1 MTAPRT
7 DTRVA
12 LVGCGLW
19 GRNILRDLLSLGCE
33 VSAVEPDPENRRLA
47 KAVGPI
53 TLVADW
59 TDLPKVDGV
68 IIATPATSHASVV
81 AEVSNL
87 GIPIFCEKPLT
98 TDLAEAG
105 ELAERYA
112 DRLFVMHVW
121 RYHRGI
127 QKLAKIAQS
136 RELGAP
142 LSLRTERMNWTSPRQ
157 DTDSI
162 WTMVPH
168 DLSIA
173 LAVLGELPR
182 PRSAAVER
190 IDGKPVSIVALLGD
204 SPWFLLNSSNRYGGK
219 HREIRLH
226 CEAGVAVLPDPDAA
240 HLEILRS
247 TPAPDRE
254 PMIELRQ
261 LIGEPALLAELRTFV
276 NYLRGGPP
284 PPTDAR
290 EGLAVVKAV
299 AELRKLAGV

>member
-1 MTAPRT
+1 M
-7 DTRVA
+7 A
-12 LVGCGLW
+12 LIGCGLW

-33 VSAVEPDPENRRLA
+33 VVVADPDLHSQRLA
-47 KAVGPI
+47 ASLGKVE
-53 TLVADW
+53 LVAHLA
-59 TDLPKVDGV
+59 DLPAVDG
-68 IIATPATSHASVV
+68 IIVATPATTHAAVIAQISGRGV
-81 AEVSNL
+81 
-87 GIPIFCEKPLT
+87 PIFCEKPLT
-98 TDLAEAG
+98 TDLASAE
-105 ELAERYA
+105 ELAERYSA
-112 DRLFVMHVW
+112 HLFVMHVW
-121 RYHRGI
+121 RYHRGV

-173 LAVLGELPR
+173 LAVLGELPS

-190 IDGKPVSIVALLGD
+190 MDGKPVSIVALLGD
-204 SPWFLLNSSNRYGGK
+204 SPWFLLNSSNRYREK

-240 HLEILRS
+240 HLEILR
-247 TPAPDRE
+247 TAPMPDRE
-254 PMIELRQ
+254 PLIELRQ
-261 LIGEPALLAELRTFV
+261 LIGEPALLAEIRSFV
-276 NYLRGGPP
+276 DYLRGGPP